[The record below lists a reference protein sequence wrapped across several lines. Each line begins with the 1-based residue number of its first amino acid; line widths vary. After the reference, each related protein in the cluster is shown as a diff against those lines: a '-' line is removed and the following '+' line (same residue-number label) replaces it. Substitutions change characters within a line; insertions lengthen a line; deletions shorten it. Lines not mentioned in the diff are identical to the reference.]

1 MKKTILGL
9 LLAASLLNPG
19 LAAQE
24 RDDTH
29 PSARLAQ
36 LISSLPGVGQQIEST
51 KLGIRMLVGDHSPRP
66 VGMDYVF
73 TAPNDLDRHQTD
85 LPPLKGRFPDLHLNI
100 PLKVVPGSVNYL
112 FLSDQPEEVRD
123 DRKRDAARPE
133 LPAPGPGVV
142 GVYARSPLPGKAPI
156 RVMMDHTNGTKRPL
170 IMWLVWV
177 PDQDAAVSVRKRG
190 ESKDKNSVKA
200 GGEAFVGLT
209 KPIFEPRVQV
219 AKGASQALVRMPL
232 DPGVTGVVQLE
243 FSSTQKGELVA
254 CFTEADQADVPSLAQ
269 INDLPV
275 LHSIVWNEEIE
286 RLDKFIDPSKNPTRF
301 NRIKNAFQHARGHFQ
316 YPERLATAA
325 YDAPSWQDDKWPVQV
340 YSLFESIP
348 GTDVTVKGGAETD
361 NRGKYGARIGF
372 ELGLEDLPPGTREV
386 ALLVINRSSPYG
398 GRHWVSNGRLA
409 SETVFAPGVGTGM
422 LGNKAVSTLWRGPAR
437 EGDKLTM
444 WQEPM
449 ANGSVQLWYMV
460 VPIP

>member
-1 MKKTILGL
+1 MKKPIFGL
-9 LLAASLLNPG
+9 LLAASLLTTGG
-19 LAAQE
+19 LAAE
-24 RDDTH
+24 EEESG
-29 PSARLAQ
+29 PSARLNQ
-36 LISSLPGVGQQIEST
+36 LIQSLPAVGQQVEST
-51 KLGIRMLVGDHSPRP
+51 KLGIRMLVGDHTAQPT
-66 VGMDYVF
+66 GMDYVF

-85 LPPLKGRFPDLHLNI
+85 LPPLKGRFPELHLNV

-123 DRKRDAARPE
+123 DRKRDAPRPGMAE
-133 LPAPGPGVV
+133 PGPGAV

-170 IMWLVWV
+170 TMWLVWV
-177 PDQDAAVSVRKRG
+177 PDEDSAVSVRKRG

-219 AKGASQALVRMPL
+219 AAGGSQPLVKMPL

-243 FSSTQKGELVA
+243 FSSTGKGELVA
-254 CFTEADQADVPSLAQ
+254 CITESDAVPSLAEL
-269 INDLPV
+269 NDMPV

-286 RLDKFIDPSKNPTRF
+286 RLDKFIDPVKNPTRF

-316 YPERLATAA
+316 YPERVGTAV
-325 YDAPSWQDDKWPVQV
+325 YDAPSWQDNKWPVQV

-372 ELGLEDLPPGTREV
+372 ELTLEDLPPGTREA
-386 ALLVINRSSPYG
+386 ALVVINRSSPYG
-398 GRHWVSNGRLA
+398 GRHWVSNGRQA
-409 SETVFAPGVGTGM
+409 SETVFAPGVGSGM
-422 LGNKAVSTLWRGPAR
+422 LGNKGVSTLWRGPVR
-437 EGDKLTM
+437 EGDRLTM

-460 VPIP
+460 VPIR

>member
-1 MKKTILGL
+1 MKKPFLGL
-9 LLAASLLNPG
+9 LLAAGLLTTS
-19 LAAQE
+19 LAAQDGE
-24 RDDTH
+24 NH
-29 PSARLAQ
+29 ASARLQQ
-36 LISSLPGVGQQIEST
+36 LIDALPAVGQQVEST
-51 KLGIRMLVGDHSPRP
+51 RLGIRMLVGDRSPKP
-66 VGMDYVF
+66 TGMEYVF
-73 TAPNDLDRHQTD
+73 VAPNDLDRHQTD
-85 LPPLKGRFPDLHLNI
+85 LPPLKGHFPDLHLNI

-123 DRKRDAARPE
+123 DRKRDAARPG
-133 LPAPGPGVV
+133 LPDPGPGAT
-142 GVYARSPLPGKAPI
+142 GVYARSPLPGKAPV
-156 RVMMDHTNGTKRPL
+156 RVMMDHTNGTRRPL
-170 IMWLVWV
+170 VMWLIWV
-177 PDQDAAVSVRKRG
+177 PEKDAAVSVRKRG

-219 AKGASQALVRMPL
+219 AAGASQPLVKMPL

-243 FSSTQKGELVA
+243 FSSTEKGELIA
-254 CFTEADQADVPSLAQ
+254 CITENEQLPSQAEL
-269 INDLPV
+269 NDMPV

-286 RLDKFIDPSKNPTRF
+286 RLDKFIDPVKNPTRF

-316 YPERLATAA
+316 YPERVAHAE
-325 YDAPSWQDDKWPVQV
+325 YVAPSWSDARWPVQV

-372 ELGLEDLPPGTREV
+372 ELTLADLPPGTREA

-398 GRHWVSNGRLA
+398 GRHWISNGRQA
-409 SETVFAPGVGTGM
+409 SEVVFAPGVGSGM
-422 LGNKAVSTLWRGPAR
+422 LGNKGVSTLWRGPVR